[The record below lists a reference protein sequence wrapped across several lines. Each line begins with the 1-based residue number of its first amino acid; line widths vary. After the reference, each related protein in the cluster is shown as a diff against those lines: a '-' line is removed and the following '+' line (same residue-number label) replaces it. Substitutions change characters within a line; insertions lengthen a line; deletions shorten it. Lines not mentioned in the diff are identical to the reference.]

1 MTDRYHSIAVVLNEN
16 IREDDAEY
24 ILNAIKMIKGVLSVK
39 PYISDLDSHMAEER
53 ASRKLESK
61 LWAVLHPKDNA

>member
-1 MTDRYHSIAVVLNEN
+1 MTDRYHSIAVVLNED

-53 ASRKLESK
+53 ARRKLESK
-61 LWAVLHPKDNA
+61 LWAVLYPKDNT